1 MIRAVLFDVVG
12 TLIELREPAGAFY
25 SRVAQAHGVSLPAS
39 HLTDAFS
46 RILPQA
52 APLVFDQ
59 VSIEEVPA
67 LEKRWWWER
76 VRETLRAADG
86 TAHFEDFDAYFEEL
100 FQVFAT
106 AEAWQLVD
114 GALEVLRDLGEQNL
128 KLAVVSNFDHRLPAL
143 LKALTVED
151 FFQVVLIPAR
161 VGCSKPDPR
170 IFKQALES
178 LDVLAAETVFV
189 GDHPEIDL
197 APAAALGMAC
207 IAIEADD
214 SLEKVP
220 AEILALSRRSL
231 E

>member
-46 RILPQA
+46 RVLPKA
-52 APLVFDQ
+52 SPLVFTQ
-59 VSIEEVPA
+59 TSIEEVPA
-67 LEKRWWWER
+67 LERRWWWER

-106 AEAWQLVD
+106 SEAWQLVD
-114 GALEVLRDLGEQNL
+114 GALEVLRELQEQKL
-128 KLAVVSNFDHRLPAL
+128 KLGVVSNFDHRLPAL
-143 LKALTVED
+143 LTALGVAD
-151 FFQVVLIPAR
+151 LFQIVLIPAR

-170 IFKQALES
+170 IFKDALES

-197 APAAALGMAC
+197 LPAAALGMAC
-207 IAIEADD
+207 IQIDSAD
-214 SLEKVP
+214 SLKKVP
-220 AEILALSRRSL
+220 AEILTLSRRRAV
-231 E
+231 